1 VFAVVI
7 SALLMAAADPTPSAA
22 AAGVSPPPV
31 AVAAAAPEKKHKG
44 SDRVCWEERPTGS
57 HVTTHVCA
65 TRDQL
70 DDAQHAGQALVSST
84 VQSPPA
90 IQIGRGALSPR

>member
-22 AAGVSPPPV
+22 AASVSPPPA
-31 AVAAAAPEKKHKG
+31 AVAAVPEKKHKG

-90 IQIGRGALSPR
+90 IQIGRGAPSPR